1 MPLLR
6 VGLCPA
12 LTKEDLEALRKGG
25 IRSVED
31 FVCSDPETIAQTCN
45 ISYKVLLSIRKLLLA
60 QYSAFPINGVDL
72 YEDALSKT
80 SILPIGCDSLGR
92 LLDGGLYTLEVT
104 EIAGEAASGKT
115 QVCTKNCCS
124 QYGTRLNE
132 YVKAAFNRIHCC
144 NAFDVY
150 QVIQTLEEIRSS
162 IIAGNNS
169 FYTSMKLLVLDSIAA
184 VISPI
189 LGGQQTD
196 GHLLMTH
203 LATLLLVLSVEH
215 ALAVVVTNNVVQGD
229 GNTTK
234 PALGKY
240 WLDKPHNRILLNKE
254 HQATLVKST
263 RLPLYNKVM
272 YTITDAG
279 ITDVSK
285 QD

>member
-115 QVCTKNCCS
+115 QS
-124 QYGTRLNE
+124 
-132 YVKAAFNRIHCC
+132 VKAAFNRIHCC